1 MKFFLASFLTFFIA
15 ISSVQAQRNKGLA
28 DKSPAEIQAEK
39 YQDSMSKIN
48 QEAIKNFKIDDYFQ
62 QLKDLQRKQDSAQLN
77 ATYEFL
83 KENESKADTM
93 RHLYIQASTLSIFP
107 ESIKKYKRLEKL
119 TLRRCRAV
127 QLEDLFEKIKELPY
141 LTEISLEHS
150 DKARLPENIY
160 KLKSLKKLNLEGN
173 KLNAL
178 PDSMAF
184 CPQLEE
190 INLRNNIYLDENVA
204 FSVLC
209 KIKSLKSLNFS
220 GSRLQSIPTSI
231 GALYNLESLNF
242 SHNLIAEIPEE
253 VEKLKA
259 LKTLDLSSNKSLN
272 ANSSMVRIS
281 KISTLEKLIVNNSG
295 IIEIP
300 STIGALTQIKVLDLF
315 NNPIKKVH
323 ASIGDCAQL
332 EELYLG
338 SDFFNKERMELHSI
352 PASIGNCRKMK
363 RMQMSLCS
371 LSELPNSFENLQNLE
386 YLDLSW
392 NKFAQFPLVITKL
405 ERLKYLDMSINTIS
419 SLPDNFGKLI
429 QNLETFLMA
438 ANFNTQVKNKITVLP
453 SSIATLTNLK
463 TLSLRDQVFETIPTS
478 FWTGLTKLEDLNLM
492 GGLLQEIPM
501 EIENLTQLKKLN
513 VKANEIKSISAGL
526 GKCSQLEEINI
537 AYNPDLGID
546 KTFQLLREM
555 KQLKFLDISYNEF
568 SLEKSKELQ
577 NVLKNTKIAKDE
589 IKESKEREPKKR

>member
-1 MKFFLASFLTFFIA
+1 MKFFLAFFLTFFIA
-15 ISSVQAQRNKGLA
+15 ISSVDAQRNKGLA
-28 DKSPAEIQAEK
+28 DKTPAEIQAEK
-39 YQDSMSKIN
+39 YQDSMSKIT
-48 QEAIKNFKIDDYFQ
+48 QEAIKNFSIDDYFQ
-62 QLKDLQRKQDSAQLN
+62 QLKTLQRKQDSAQLN

-93 RHLYIQASTLSIFP
+93 RHLYIQASTLSVFP
-107 ESIKKYKRLEKL
+107 ESIKKYKNLEKL

-127 QLEDLFEKIKELPY
+127 QLQDLFEKIKDLPN

-190 INLRNNIYLDENVA
+190 INLRNNIYLDENAA
-204 FSVLC
+204 FSVLS
-209 KIKSLKSLNFS
+209 KIKTLKILNFS
-220 GSRLQSIPTSI
+220 GSRLQSIPSTI
-231 GALYNLESLNF
+231 GSMKTLESLNL
-242 SHNLIAEIPEE
+242 SHNLITEIPED

-272 ANSSMVRIS
+272 ATTSLVQIS
-281 KISTLEKLIVNNSG
+281 KISNLEKLFLNNSG
-295 IIEIP
+295 ISEIP

-315 NNPIKKVH
+315 NNPIKKIH
-323 ASIGDCAQL
+323 SSIGDCSNL
-332 EELYLG
+332 EEIYLG
-338 SDFFNKERMELHSI
+338 SDFFNKERMELQTI
-352 PASIGNCRKMK
+352 PASIGNCKKMK

-371 LSELPNSFENLQNLE
+371 LSELPSSFENLQKLE
-386 YLDLSW
+386 FLDLSW
-392 NKFAQFPLVITKL
+392 NKFSQFPIVLTKL
-405 ERLKYLDMSINTIS
+405 EGLKHLDLSINTIS
-419 SLPDNFGKLI
+419 SLPDNFGKLS

-453 SSIATLTNLK
+453 SSIATLTKLK
-463 TLSLRDQVFETIPTS
+463 TLSLRDQVFETMPAS
-478 FWTGLTKLEDLNLM
+478 FWTGLTQLEDLNLM
-492 GGLLQEIPM
+492 GGLLQEIPI
-501 EIENLTQLKKLN
+501 EIEHLTQLKKLN

-526 GKCSQLEEINI
+526 GKCAQLEELNI
-537 AYNPDLGID
+537 AYNPDLDID
-546 KTFQLLREM
+546 RTFQLLREM

-577 NVLKNTKIAKDE
+577 TILKNTKIAKDE